1 MRRPIPVSCSTRRL
15 ALALPLL
22 AASPLGAQSL
32 RARLDRRLDDP
43 VMAHALWGVAVTD
56 VDGKVLYAHNA
67 ERLFVPASNTKLVVA
82 TTAAA
87 LLPPDFTVATSVYAT
102 GPVVADTVAGDLV
115 LYGRGDPTFSDR
127 CYGRDT
133 TRAEVC
139 QHDPAAP
146 LRQLA
151 QQLRARGI
159 RIVAGD
165 LVGDGSYFEARQV
178 HPAWEN
184 YDLGWWYAA
193 PVSGLGFNDNA
204 VNVTELPADSV
215 GREPIVALLPDVGAF
230 DLDNRAV
237 TGPAGA
243 ERTFDLFRSADGL
256 DYVATGLLPA
266 GAPLRTEY
274 AAVLDPDRYTALAFR
289 KELLAAGISV
299 RGATRSTTD
308 SFRYAEARHGTP
320 LAQVESRPLRDW
332 LYPILDR
339 SQNWFAEMLLKQ
351 LGRQKGGAG
360 SWSAGLAVERRF
372 LVDSVELDS
381 TQFSLQDGSG
391 LASENLVTPMVFA
404 RLLAFARRRP
414 WFPAFAAALPE
425 AGQPGSLQ
433 YRFAGTPAAGRVVAK
448 TGTITG
454 VNTLSGYVEG
464 VGGRVLVFSV
474 MVNNHAQES
483 AVITAAIDSIVVEL
497 ARR

>member
-1 MRRPIPVSCSTRRL
+1 MRPPIPVSRSIRRL

-22 AASPLGAQSL
+22 VAAPLAAQSL
-32 RARLDRRLDDP
+32 RTRLDRRLDDP
-43 VMAHALWGVAVTD
+43 AMARAFWGMAVID
-56 VDGKVLYAHNA
+56 IDGKVRYAHNA

-82 TTAAA
+82 ATAAA
-87 LLPPDFTVATSVYAT
+87 LLPPDYTVATSVYAT
-102 GPVVADTVAGDLV
+102 GPIVADTVAGDLV

-133 TRAEVC
+133 TQAGVC

-151 QQLRARGI
+151 QQLRDRGI
-159 RIVAGD
+159 RAIAGD
-165 LVGDGSYFEARQV
+165 LIGDGSYFEARQV

-204 VNVTELPADSV
+204 VDVTELPADSV
-215 GREPIVALLPDVGAF
+215 GRAPLVALLPDVGAF

-237 TGPAGA
+237 TGPPDA
-243 ERTFDLFRSADGL
+243 ERTFDLVRSADGL
-256 DYVATGLLPA
+256 HYVATGVLPL

-274 AAVLDPDRYTALAFR
+274 AAVLDPDRFTALAFR
-289 KELLAAGISV
+289 HELLAAGITV

-308 SFRYAEARHGTP
+308 SFRDAAARSGPP
-320 LAQVESRPLRDW
+320 LAQVESRPVRDW

-351 LGRQKGGAG
+351 LGRRQGGAG
-360 SWSAGLAVERRF
+360 SWSAGLRVERRF
-372 LVDSVELDS
+372 LIDSVALDS

-391 LASENLVTPMVFA
+391 LASENLVTPMALA

-414 WFPAFAAALPE
+414 WFPMFAAALPQ
-425 AGQPGSLQ
+425 AGQPGSLRD
-433 YRFAGTPAAGRVVAK
+433 RFAGTPAAGRVLAK

-454 VNTLSGYVEG
+454 VNTLSGYVERPD
-464 VGGRVLVFSV
+464 GRVLVFSV
-474 MVNNHAQES
+474 MVNNHDQGS
-483 AVITAAIDSIVVEL
+483 AAITAAIDSLVVEL
-497 ARR
+497 VRR